1 MAIDFI
7 KDLDLNCNIFRV
19 ADYQGYT
26 QLEILNIFFTKINE
40 LIEAQNKVINIADY
54 LVNNGLK
61 QEVANRIEIMLKD
74 GTLIDVIGEELLTSI
89 NSKVGDLQEEITNLK
104 ESNTELKL
112 EINEQINEIKNNCSS
127 NMSTME
133 NKINLKL
140 EELENNC
147 TSVREKIVSL
157 ENKIITTTSKTED
170 NREDITYLQGEIEK
184 LREMIKNSN
193 GGDVE
198 VPKITTRIAID
209 SGHGGTDPGTA
220 YPGSSEAEQ
229 SRLIV
234 NKCISILQKNGC
246 TNILDV
252 ENSVPKISSS
262 VTVNQNLNL
271 RTKKVNEWGADV
283 CVSIHFNS
291 NSGTPGTGS
300 EAYVISKGGKAEV
313 YADRILKNIC
323 NAIGTVNRGVKIGNL
338 AIVRDTVCPAT
349 LIEVLFA
356 NNPNDVA
363 KMDVDKVAMAVAE
376 GILNKKLT
384 ETAEVTNYLTGK
396 ISKNGMRLIKAWEGF
411 SENPY
416 TDTLGFRTVGY
427 GLTEKWRPDDFKN
440 MQPFPTTEVKASEY
454 LVQAVLED
462 YGKTVFNY
470 ITKKGKIGVI
480 NQNIFDCL
488 VSIAYNKGATGLV
501 NSSLMETILENP
513 SNPNIEEMMKTYEIR
528 PGTSAE
534 QGLRNRR
541 IDEWNMYTGVNP
553 TKKIGIYNGT
563 TPTGRYVEAN
573 NGYGHIPSSI
583 L

>member
-112 EINEQINEIKNNCSS
+112 EISEQIKEIKNNCST
-127 NMSTME
+127 NMSTLE
-133 NKINLKL
+133 NKINSKI

-147 TSVREKIVSL
+147 TSIKEKIVSL
-157 ENKIITTTSKTED
+157 ENKIITTTSKAED

-229 SRLIV
+229 ARLIV

-271 RTKKVNEWGADV
+271 RTKKINEWGADV

-323 NAIGTVNRGVKIGNL
+323 NAIGTVNRGVKVGNL

-480 NQNIFDCL
+480 SQNIFDCL

-563 TPTGRYVEAN
+563 TPTGRYVEEN

>member
-1 MAIDFI
+1 M
-7 KDLDLNCNIFRV
+7 
-19 ADYQGYT
+19 
-26 QLEILNIFFTKINE
+26 
-40 LIEAQNKVINIADY
+40 
-54 LVNNGLK
+54 
-61 QEVANRIEIMLKD
+61 
-74 GTLIDVIGEELLTSI
+74 
-89 NSKVGDLQEEITNLK
+89 
-104 ESNTELKL
+104 
-112 EINEQINEIKNNCSS
+112 
-127 NMSTME
+127 
-133 NKINLKL
+133 
-140 EELENNC
+140 
-147 TSVREKIVSL
+147 
-157 ENKIITTTSKTED
+157 
-170 NREDITYLQGEIEK
+170 
-184 LREMIKNSN
+184 
-193 GGDVE
+193 
-198 VPKITTRIAID
+198 
-209 SGHGGTDPGTA
+209 
-220 YPGSSEAEQ
+220 
-229 SRLIV
+229 
-234 NKCISILQKNGC
+234 QKNGC

-416 TDTLGFRTVGY
+416 ADTLGFRTVGY

-470 ITKKGKIGVI
+470 ITKKGKIGAI

-563 TPTGRYVEAN
+563 TPTGRYVEEN
-573 NGYGHIPSSI
+573 NGYGHIPSAI

>member
-1 MAIDFI
+1 MAIDLI
-7 KDLDLNCNIFRV
+7 KDLDLNCNIFKV
-19 ADYQGYT
+19 ADYKGYT
-26 QLEILNIFFTKINE
+26 ELEILNIFFTKINE
-40 LIEAQNKVINIADY
+40 LIESQNKVINIADY

-74 GTLIDVIGEELLTSI
+74 GTLIDVIGEELLSSI
-89 NSKVGDLQEEITNLK
+89 NAKVSTLQEEINNINLK
-104 ESNTELKL
+104 IDGIEDNCNTN
-112 EINEQINEIKNNCSS
+112 I
-127 NMSTME
+127 STLE
-133 NKINLKL
+133 NKINRKI
-140 EELENNC
+140 EEITENCN
-147 TSVREKIVSL
+147 TTKEKIVSL
-157 ENKIITTTSKTED
+157 ENKIISVSSKTED
-170 NREDITYLQGEIEK
+170 NREDITYLQEELEK

-198 VPKITTRIAID
+198 VPQITTRIAID
-209 SGHGGTDPGTA
+209 AGHGGTDPGTA

-229 SRLIV
+229 ARLIV

-262 VTVNQNLNL
+262 VSVNQNLNL

-283 CVSIHFNS
+283 CVSVHFNS

-300 EAYVISKGGKAEV
+300 EAYVIAKGGKAEV

-323 NAIGTVNRGVKIGNL
+323 NAIGTVNRGVKVGNL

-349 LIEVLFA
+349 LVEVLFA
-356 NNPNDVA
+356 NNSQDVA
-363 KMDVDKVAMAVAE
+363 KMDVDKVAMAIAE

-384 ETAEVTNYLTGK
+384 ETAEKTNYLTGK

-416 TDTLGFRTVGY
+416 SDTLGYRTVGY
-427 GLTEKWRPDDFKN
+427 GLTEKWRPDDFKS
-440 MQPFPTTEVKASEY
+440 MQPFPTTETKASEY

-470 ITKKGKIGVI
+470 ITKKGKIGAI

-513 SNPNIEEMMKTYEIR
+513 QNPNIENMMKNYEIR
-528 PGTSAE
+528 EGTSAE

-541 IDEWNMYTGVNP
+541 ADEWNMYTGINP

-563 TPTGRYVEAN
+563 TPTGRYVEEN